1 MLDEAYTLLPSP
13 SVRQEQA
20 AHSSFIASSILM
32 QCLISI
38 VVCHVDSNDGFHAT
52 GGGELAKE
60 ASRMLN
66 RNAAVNLKL
75 KVWVI
80 LVESASTQA
89 M

>member
-38 VVCHVDSNDGFHAT
+38 VVCHVDSNDGFH

>member
-1 MLDEAYTLLPSP
+1 ME
-13 SVRQEQA
+13 
-20 AHSSFIASSILM
+20 LM
-32 QCLISI
+32 
-38 VVCHVDSNDGFHAT
+38 SNLRLMVFM
-52 GGGELAKE
+52 ELAKE

-89 M
+89 MLYSGSW